1 MKKCATAFL
10 VFLFNHSFI
19 AAQKVT
25 FSDGTTVNVN
35 EASFDYEDIRR
46 ASIGMVLNLD
56 GLAGSKIGIASYL
69 QPEKFHL
76 AASIGFSSI
85 NLESTI
91 FFKGHTKEKEK
102 GFAVKYQAA
111 GYRTLN
117 QYVLE
122 HAVRKRK
129 ELGAYLAINDYG
141 HILKESMEND
151 VDAFPFIKQTTVYFG
166 VAAVNYWHCNINV
179 DNNFMRRG
187 QYTGR
192 TIFAPFITFGSE
204 VDTASKDFTIDEV
217 PSYGARLMYEL
228 SNTFGL
234 LGGKIRGR
242 TNMILRVGVDVAT
255 NKNKD
260 FSTEVIF
267 AFGIAYNFAGTRLK

>member
-1 MKKCATAFL
+1 MKKYTPLLLIFI
-10 VFLFNHSFI
+10 FNQLFI
-19 AAQKVT
+19 AAQNVT
-25 FSDGTTVNVN
+25 FSDGTTVQVN
-35 EASFDYEDIRR
+35 DASFNYEDIRR

-56 GLAGSKIGIASYL
+56 GLAGSKIGTASYL

-76 AASIGFSSI
+76 ATSIGFSSI
-85 NLESTI
+85 NLETTI
-91 FFKGHTKEKEK
+91 FFTGRTKEREK
-102 GFAVKYQAA
+102 GFAIKYRAT

-117 QYVLE
+117 QYVLQQ
-122 HAVRKRK
+122 AVNKRK
-129 ELGAYLAINDYG
+129 ELGVYLAINDYG

-151 VDAFPFIKQTTVYFG
+151 VDAFPFTKQTTFYFG

-187 QYTGR
+187 QYIGR

-204 VDTASKDFTIDEV
+204 VDTVSKNFTIDEV

-242 TNMILRVGVDVAT
+242 TNIIVRLGIDLAT

-260 FSTEVIF
+260 FTTEAIF
-267 AFGIAYNFAGTRLK
+267 AFGMVYNFAGTRLK